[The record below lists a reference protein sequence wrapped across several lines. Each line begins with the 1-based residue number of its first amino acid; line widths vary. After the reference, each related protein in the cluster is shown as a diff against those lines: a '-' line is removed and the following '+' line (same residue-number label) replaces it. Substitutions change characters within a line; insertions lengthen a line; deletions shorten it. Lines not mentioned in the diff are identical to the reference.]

1 MKKSGFKSILTAMLT
16 MIIAMVGINLLQQLG
31 LKPVHIYIILGLVI
45 AYLMIPVIMFMV
57 DTKFRKE
64 YTVIFEKYEGDA
76 KENGLEHESLAL
88 DMIQSI
94 ENIEAKPKSILS
106 KNTYNTAL
114 AQLYLVSHDYKQARE
129 YCDKI
134 TKVLPG
140 TGFGLNRQ
148 IMNLKAKVY
157 SEIEKAEALKD
168 NVLNPVVV
176 DDIEI
181 VTPPETIEVVV
192 VEEVVEVEEVRE
204 DNQEN

>member
-57 DTKFRKE
+57 DSKFRKE
-64 YTVIFEKYEGDA
+64 YSVIFDKYEEDA
-76 KENGLEHESLAL
+76 NENGLEHESLAL
-88 DMIQSI
+88 AMIQSI

-114 AQLYLVSHDYKQARE
+114 AQLYLVSHDYDQARSC
-129 YCDKI
+129 CDKI
-134 TKVLPG
+134 SKVLPG

-148 IMNLKAKVY
+148 IMNLKSKIY
-157 SEIEKAEALKD
+157 SEIDKAEALKD

-176 DDIEI
+176 ED
-181 VTPPETIEVVV
+181 IEVV
-192 VEEVVEVEEVRE
+192 
-204 DNQEN
+204 DGDQNID

>member
-64 YTVIFEKYEGDA
+64 YSVIFDKYEEDA

-88 DMIQSI
+88 AMIQSI

-114 AQLYLVSHDYKQARE
+114 AQLYLVSHDYDQARS

-134 TKVLPG
+134 SKVLPG

-148 IMNLKAKVY
+148 IMNLKSKIY
-157 SEIEKAEALKD
+157 SEIDKAEALKD

-176 DDIEI
+176 ED
-181 VTPPETIEVVV
+181 IEVVDVDV
-192 VEEVVEVEEVRE
+192 VIEDIEEPK
-204 DNQEN
+204 EN